1 MGVAVMQNLFYNLV
15 APINLVNKKH
25 KQFEELPVL
34 NNWNDF
40 CVYLYRIWYYRW
52 YMKQFILT
60 IFLGLSMLCT
70 QAQGPIAVQSQQAE
84 KNKLGLEDKD
94 ISIYPNPSSNGI
106 FTISADN
113 VSAKKIELR
122 IMNVI
127 GNEVLREVY
136 SNLDGSFSK
145 TVDLNNFAK
154 GLYYVKLE
162 TDQFSVVRRVI
173 LK

>member
-1 MGVAVMQNLFYNLV
+1 M
-15 APINLVNKKH
+15 KH
-25 KQFEELPVL
+25 
-34 NNWNDF
+34 
-40 CVYLYRIWYYRW
+40 
-52 YMKQFILT
+52 FILT
-60 IFLGLSMLCT
+60 IFLGLTVLFT
-70 QAQGPIAVQSQQAE
+70 QAQGPVAVQSQQAE

-113 VSAKKIELR
+113 LSAKKVELR

-136 SNLDGSFSK
+136 TNLDNSFSK

-173 LK
+173 IK